1 MWVFPMHRQKRRE
14 WGVGLLSVAL
24 CLLIASGSPFAANS
38 TETSIEAADLR
49 SAESWLAKM
58 VAAFSEQT
66 YSGTFTY
73 IRGSEFTTMQIAH
86 DARGGSV
93 REAILRLNGPKI
105 DIRRSGDV
113 IVCHHEANNPG
124 SLRHDVLLGPFS
136 QSFND
141 LIQQS
146 SQFYELRLSG
156 KDRIANRSAVR
167 LSIQPVKADRFG
179 YFLWLDQETGLLLQ
193 SHLLER
199 GRVKEVFSFSQI
211 EFNQIS
217 EDAFAVVDDTRT
229 VSHRLTDDV
238 IEKDTKPTFKV
249 RWLPAGFRVVRQ
261 AGNRVHFSDGLVNF
275 SVFLEP
281 QKGLPNLA
289 TQVRGRTI
297 VTRTLKNQQGQ
308 VTIIG
313 GLPVVT
319 AQKLAESVEPILY

>member
-1 MWVFPMHRQKRRE
+1 MLVLPTQLRNQNSTKR
-14 WGVGLLSVAL
+14 WWYAFAL
-24 CLLIASGSPFAANS
+24 CLMICAGSSQAASLTRTDSAAS
-38 TETSIEAADLR
+38 EPQ
-49 SAESWLAKM
+49 SAEHWLSAM
-58 VAAFSEQT
+58 VSAFSEQT

-86 DARGGSV
+86 DARNGPV
-93 REAILRLNGPKI
+93 KEAILRLNGPKI
-105 DIRRSGDV
+105 QIRRSGDV
-113 IVCHHEANNPG
+113 IVCHHEAANPG

-146 SQFYELRLSG
+146 SRFYELRLSG
-156 KDRIANRSAVR
+156 EGRIANRSAVR
-167 LSIQPVKADRFG
+167 LSIQPVKDDRFG
-179 YFLWLDQETGLLLQ
+179 YFLWIDRETGLLLQ

-211 EFNQIS
+211 EFDQIS
-217 EDAFAVVDDTRT
+217 EDAFASLDETRT

-238 IEKDTKPTFKV
+238 IEKDAKPTFKV

-281 QKGLPNLA
+281 KKGLPNLA